1 MASFF
6 NPRSWT
12 LSIRKHNLASPD
24 VDTRHLLAE
33 AYRLRE
39 ASPLAGKTSSEFADK
54 LIGDL
59 LLAFPDGFCPAVFDG
74 LFDFFETI
82 ADQECIAPAP
92 VEAIEKPPTHPDHK
106 ALRAYLKRQITF
118 FSDYESQYEVLRM
131 YLLDATSILL
141 GAVPSHAVAPEEE
154 MSLFTAPMHT
164 LLTDLTESLDG
175 MITGSFQKDATE
187 FGLLKPLQDRLEANI
202 MAVSKIDPNN
212 PPSNIHKY
220 TMPSALRNARSADLI
235 DLYFRGTPFHAFLNM
250 ELPLFISDASR
261 LEHSYILAGSGHGKT
276 QLMQNLIMLDLAKAT
291 QEKRSIVVM
300 DSQGDLISKIA
311 GIELFNPTY
320 SEGEGDLNGILSDRI
335 VIIDPND
342 VDFPSAINMFAM
354 NEDRMASYGSTEREK
369 VQNSAIELYEH
380 FFSELLGAELTARQ
394 GTVFKYLARL
404 MLEIPDATILTLRD
418 LMDDAKPFIPY
429 MDKLSGSAR
438 VFFAREFFSPGFN
451 ATKKQI
457 SKRLWGVLSTPA
469 FERLFSSPT
478 NKIDLYQL
486 LNDGNVILI
495 NTAKDLLK
503 ESGASLFGRFF
514 ISMLTQAIMERSV
527 IAEDERI
534 PTFIYI
540 DECQDYFDA
549 NIELLLAQGRKY
561 KVGLCTAH
569 QFLDQLTVSERGSV
583 LANTSLKLAGGV
595 NAKDA
600 KVLATEMGCRPE
612 FLQAMQ
618 KADDASETE
627 FALWV
632 RNSIREAVKVTVPI
646 GTMEKLPRMTE
657 LDFAAVKQR
666 NRELYCWEYADSD
679 KTQEISF
686 PGYERPKEEAEEA
699 DEQVSVVEKTE
710 AIPDTLDN
718 EDDIF
723 ALTPEEASPNTNPG
737 RGGYSHTET
746 QALLTSLA
754 HHFGWRAETEH
765 PVADGYVDVWL
776 SREDRE
782 IACEVTVSTEVAYEI
797 GNIEKCLA
805 AGADEIWLISED
817 QPKLD
822 LIKERMGHT
831 PKVWFFSPSMLEAE
845 LAARTPQ
852 AKTDEL
858 VIRGYKVE
866 VIKGFLP
873 ETEGEA
879 RRERLAHLVDNLD
892 YNR

>member
-12 LSIRKHNLASPD
+12 LSIKKHKLASPD
-24 VDTRHLLAE
+24 VETRHLLAE
-33 AYRLRE
+33 AQRLRE

-59 LLAFPDGFCPAVFDG
+59 LLAFTDGFCPAVFDG
-74 LFDFFETI
+74 LFDFFETV
-82 ADQECIAPAP
+82 ADLECISPAP
-92 VEAIEKPPTHPDHK
+92 VEAMERPPTHPDHK
-106 ALRAYLKRQITF
+106 ALRTYLKRQIAF
-118 FSDYESQYEVLRM
+118 FSNFESQYEVLRM

-141 GAVPSHAVAPEEE
+141 GAVPSHAIAPEAE
-154 MSLFTAPMHT
+154 MSLFTAPVHT
-164 LLTDLTESLDG
+164 LMPNLTEILDG
-175 MITGSFQKDATE
+175 MISGSFQKEATE
-187 FGLLKPLQDRLEANI
+187 LGLLKPLQDRLEANI

-220 TMPSALRNARSADLI
+220 TMPSAARNARSRDLV
-235 DLYFRGTPFHAFLNM
+235 DQYFRGTPFHAFLNI
-250 ELPLFISDASR
+250 ELPLVISDASR

-311 GIELFNPTY
+311 RIELFNPAY
-320 SEGEGDLNGILSDRI
+320 SGKAEDLHGVLSKRI

-354 NEDRMASYGSTEREK
+354 NEDRMASYGATEREK

-418 LMDDAKPFIPY
+418 LMDDAKPFISY

-486 LNDGNVILI
+486 LNDGNVVLI

-527 IAEDERI
+527 IAEDERV

-569 QFLDQLTVSERGSV
+569 QFLDQLTVSQRGSV

-612 FLQAMQ
+612 FLQVMQ

-632 RNSIREAVKVTVPI
+632 RNSIRKAVKVTVPI
-646 GTMEKLPRMTE
+646 GTMGKLPRMTE

-679 KTQEISF
+679 NTQEISF
-686 PGYERPKEEAEEA
+686 PGYDRPKEKTEKA
-699 DEQVSVVEKTE
+699 DEQVSEIEETE
-710 AIPDTLDN
+710 ATPESSDK
-718 EDDIF
+718 EDDV
-723 ALTPEEASPNTNPG
+723 AVAPPEETSPEPKPG
-737 RGGYSHTET
+737 RGGDSHTET
-746 QALLTSLA
+746 QAFLTSLA

-776 SREDRE
+776 SRDGRE
-782 IACEVTVSTEVAYEI
+782 IACEVTVTTEVAYEI

-805 AGADEIWLISED
+805 AGADEVWLISED
-817 QPKLD
+817 QSKLD
-822 LIKERMGHT
+822 MIKDRMGHT
-831 PKVWFFSPSMLEAE
+831 PKVWFFSPDMLEAE
-845 LAARTPQ
+845 LSARTARDQ
-852 AKTDEL
+852 THEM

-866 VIKGFLP
+866 VMKGFLP
-873 ETEGEA
+873 ETEAEA
-879 RRERLAHLVDNLD
+879 RRERLNHLVDNLEH
-892 YNR
+892 N